1 MCKELGGWVKKD
13 CAAGNIILYSQQNWS
28 RHKKENKEIKIL
40 QEKDQKAD
48 LGRMKMQD
56 WHRRI
61 SRIYRKR
68 KKNSMIKEEYK
79 KRLQE
84 ITDAQ

>member
-1 MCKELGGWVKKD
+1 MCKELGGWIKKIVQQE
-13 CAAGNIILYSQQNWS
+13 NIILYCQQNWS
-28 RHKKENKEIKIL
+28 RHQKENKEIKIL

-61 SRIYRKR
+61 SRI
-68 KKNSMIKEEYK
+68 
-79 KRLQE
+79 
-84 ITDAQ
+84 